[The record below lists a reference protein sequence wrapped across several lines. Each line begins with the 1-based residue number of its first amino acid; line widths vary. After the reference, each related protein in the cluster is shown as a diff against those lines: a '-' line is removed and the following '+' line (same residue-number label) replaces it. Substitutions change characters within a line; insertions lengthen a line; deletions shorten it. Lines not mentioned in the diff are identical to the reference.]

1 MKRWLPYAALVLA
14 MILWSTS
21 FVALKYSFRHYTP
34 VLVIFGRMIVASIVF
49 LPLLPKIYPGK
60 IKFHDL
66 GLILL
71 MAIFEP
77 CLYFIFEALAI
88 ERTTASQAGMIT
100 ALLPLMVAIGAAI
113 FLSEKVS
120 GKTYAGFMLAIGGA
134 IMLSVSGEPEPGSR
148 NPALGNFFE
157 FIAMACATGYT
168 LILKRLSNT
177 YSPFFLTAVQSFCG
191 SLFFGIIFVAKG
203 SGLPSVWP
211 LAPTLVIIYLGI
223 FITMGAYGLY
233 NFGVSKLQAS
243 QASIFINLIPVF
255 SVFWA
260 WALLSERLTWFQL
273 ASAALILIGV
283 WVSQEIK
290 GKKTSLVIDAATAL
304 ERG

>member
-1 MKRWLPYAALVLA
+1 MKRWLPYATLVLA
-14 MILWSTS
+14 MILWSTT
-21 FVALKYSFRHYTP
+21 FVALKYSFRHFSP
-34 VLVIFGRMIVASIVF
+34 VLVIFGRMVVAGIVF
-49 LPLLPKIYPGK
+49 LPLLPKLYPEK
-60 IKFHDL
+60 IKKNDIW
-66 GLILL
+66 LISL

-77 CLYFIFEALAI
+77 CLYFIFEAMAI

-100 ALLPLMVAIGAAI
+100 ALLPLMVAIGAAF

-120 GKTYAGFMLAIGGA
+120 GKTYAGFILAIGGA
-134 IMLSVSGEPEPGSR
+134 IMLSVSGVPEPESM
-148 NPALGNFFE
+148 NPVLGNFFE

-168 LILKRLSNT
+168 LILKRLSSR

-191 SLFFGIIFVAKG
+191 SLFFGFIFFIKG
-203 SGLPSVWP
+203 TGLPSAWP
-211 LAPTLVIIYLGI
+211 LVPTLVIIYLGI

-260 WALLSERLTWFQL
+260 WALLSERFTWFQFI
-273 ASAALILIGV
+273 SAALILIGV
-283 WVSQEIK
+283 WISQEIK
-290 GKKTSLVIDAATAL
+290 REKSSPAIDATPVL
-304 ERG
+304 EKG